1 MRSADDALVVMPWP
15 FTAHGGIDLR
25 TQRGDGRM
33 KSGGLAAGLLG
44 LLILGACPSA
54 LAASACTS
62 WVHLDAGYKD
72 TNLEDAGG
80 RSECVRDVQA
90 QTRQSGYTSSV
101 NVDTLFFWF
110 GDDVVTVRCMTRTLV
125 ALSSYD
131 YKSRDACPL
140 LNQVKN
146 SLRHRS

>member
-1 MRSADDALVVMPWP
+1 
-15 FTAHGGIDLR
+15 
-25 TQRGDGRM
+25 M
-33 KSGGLAAGLLG
+33 KSGSLIAGVLA
-44 LLILGACPSA
+44 LLIAGAGTSA

-72 TNLEDAGG
+72 TNLDNVNG
-80 RSECVRDVQA
+80 RSECVRDVQTQA
-90 QTRQSGYTSSV
+90 QQAGYASSV

-110 GDDVVTVRCMTRTLV
+110 GDDVVTARCMTRTLV

-131 YKSRDACPL
+131 YRSRDACPL

-146 SLRHRS
+146 TLRQKS